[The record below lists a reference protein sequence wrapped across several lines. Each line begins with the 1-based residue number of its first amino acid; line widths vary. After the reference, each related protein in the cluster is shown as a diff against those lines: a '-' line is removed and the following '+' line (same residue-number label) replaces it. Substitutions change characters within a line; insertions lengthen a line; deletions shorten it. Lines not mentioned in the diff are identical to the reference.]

1 MFEDSANT
9 TSSHCILGN
18 LWLTT
23 SFIVRYMETNTNPP
37 DEAAASAAV
46 SSVIA
51 KHVSKMALSLGG
63 ATILESAVSEIGI
76 FDDDNKAVVGGD
88 SDYNDEDL
96 NRNDGGKAIKK
107 RKVFQRFKK
116 EDSLWWQQYLN
127 TEAKATMEEDPDG

>member
-1 MFEDSANT
+1 LVSNHIF
-9 TSSHCILGN
+9 HCQVHGDEHPIL
-18 LWLTT
+18 
-23 SFIVRYMETNTNPP
+23 P

-46 SSVIA
+46 SSFIA

-96 NRNDGGKAIKK
+96 RQEID
-107 RKVFQRFKK
+107 V
-116 EDSLWWQQYLN
+116 
-127 TEAKATMEEDPDG
+127 AK

>member
-1 MFEDSANT
+1 
-9 TSSHCILGN
+9 
-18 LWLTT
+18 
-23 SFIVRYMETNTNPP
+23 METNTNPC

-46 SSVIA
+46 SSFIA

-96 NRNDGGKAIKK
+96 NRNDGGKVIKK

-116 EDSLWWQQYLN
+116 EDSLWWRQYLN